1 MTSRPSR
8 RDFIKL
14 AGLGLGSL
22 AIPFR
27 PPETVARLPQ
37 FPQGDRLGRVAVT
50 PNFYSTALR
59 SQPTEG
65 APTIRAV
72 GQDEVV
78 VWLRDVVGTNV
89 AGRSNRRW
97 AQTPEGFIYAADL
110 QPTRSISNT
119 PVTAI
124 PGGKGGFCRALPP
137 NTTFDNPM
145 PR

>member
-65 APTIRAV
+65 APTISESSPAV
-72 GQDEVV
+72 SAEK
-78 VWLRDVVGTNV
+78 
-89 AGRSNRRW
+89 SK
-97 AQTPEGFIYAADL
+97 PC
-110 QPTRSISNT
+110 S
-119 PVTAI
+119 
-124 PGGKGGFCRALPP
+124 
-137 NTTFDNPM
+137 M
-145 PR
+145 PQATSA